1 MAMKEKAEQKRV
13 QKQRKIMPDGENDL
27 TDPNMYVEETITMLQ
42 HEGQQSETS
51 VEAEQETNQEEQKQL
66 PGMMYIDV

>member
-13 QKQRKIMPDGENDL
+13 QKQRKIMPNGENDL
-27 TDPNMYVEETITMLQ
+27 TDPNMYFEETITMLQ

-51 VEAEQETNQEEQKQL
+51 GEAE
-66 PGMMYIDV
+66 